1 MNSKPH
7 MMILYQK
14 TILMLVYKISDL
26 QIQVINKFGTAKL
39 VNTYSKVKNLLTSH
53 EFWSNNWLK
62 ILKI

>member
-1 MNSKPH
+1 MNSKPQ

-39 VNTYSKVKNLLTSH
+39 IDIY
-53 EFWSNNWLK
+53 
-62 ILKI
+62 